1 MKGFPKVIKTKSDLV
16 NTFKMAKK
24 GSLKKSD
31 WLEAVVK
38 LENQNWIM
46 CPVINLSEDRKAV
59 TIMFCAEAAAGQ
71 RVKNGAVYPTIQS
84 VETVEVDK
92 HTTDTENAATEGQE
106 AVLAPG
112 VFIRLLYGFCQKAVH
127 GCRRRHKC
135 NKKCHCHI
143 AQYLLS
149 IPKYFPALLP
159 LPKLCSL
166 PDSKRGLPIA

>member
-31 WLEAVVK
+31 WLEAVAK

-46 CPVINLSEDRKAV
+46 CPVISLSEDRKAV

-84 VETVEVDK
+84 IETVEVDK
-92 HTTDTENAATEGQE
+92 STTDTENAAAEGQGAARE
-106 AVLAPG
+106 GTESGQAAAGQNTATHTVLN
-112 VFIRLLYGFCQKAVH
+112 LSKAVNM
-127 GCRRRHKC
+127 GTTE
-135 NKKCHCHI
+135 I
-143 AQYLLS
+143 G
-149 IPKYFPALLP
+149 IPAAVSFYDRLGI
-159 LPKLCSL
+159 
-166 PDSKRGLPIA
+166 SKEEVEEMKGELEA

>member
-31 WLEAVVK
+31 WLEAVAK

-106 AVLAPG
+106 AA
-112 VFIRLLYGFCQKAVH
+112 REA
-127 GCRRRHKC
+127 
-135 NKKCHCHI
+135 
-143 AQYLLS
+143 
-149 IPKYFPALLP
+149 
-159 LPKLCSL
+159 
-166 PDSKRGLPIA
+166 

>member
-31 WLEAVVK
+31 WLEAVAK

-106 AVLAPG
+106 TAREGTESGQGGQNTTTHTVLN
-112 VFIRLLYGFCQKAVH
+112 LSKAVNI
-127 GCRRRHKC
+127 GTTE
-135 NKKCHCHI
+135 I
-143 AQYLLS
+143 G
-149 IPKYFPALLP
+149 IPAAVTFY
-159 LPKLCSL
+159 
-166 PDSKRGLPIA
+166 DRMGISKEEVEEMKGELEA

>member
-31 WLEAVVK
+31 WLEAVAK

-92 HTTDTENAATEGQE
+92 STTDTENAATEGQE
-106 AVLAPG
+106 AAREGTESGQAAAGQNTVTHTILN
-112 VFIRLLYGFCQKAVH
+112 LSKAVNI
-127 GCRRRHKC
+127 GTTE
-135 NKKCHCHI
+135 I
-143 AQYLLS
+143 G
-149 IPKYFPALLP
+149 IPAAVTFYDRMGISREEVEEMKGELEA
-159 LPKLCSL
+159 
-166 PDSKRGLPIA
+166 

>member
-31 WLEAVVK
+31 WLEAVAK

-106 AVLAPG
+106 AAREGMESGQAAAGQNAVTHTILN
-112 VFIRLLYGFCQKAVH
+112 LSKAVNI
-127 GCRRRHKC
+127 GTTE
-135 NKKCHCHI
+135 I
-143 AQYLLS
+143 G
-149 IPKYFPALLP
+149 IPAAVSFY
-159 LPKLCSL
+159 
-166 PDSKRGLPIA
+166 DRMGISKEEVEEMKGELEA

>member
-31 WLEAVVK
+31 WLEAVAK

-46 CPVINLSEDRKAV
+46 CPVISLSEDRKAV

-92 HTTDTENAATEGQE
+92 STTDTENAAAEGQGAARE
-106 AVLAPG
+106 GTESGQAAAGQNTATHTVLN
-112 VFIRLLYGFCQKAVH
+112 LSKAVNM
-127 GCRRRHKC
+127 GTTE
-135 NKKCHCHI
+135 I
-143 AQYLLS
+143 G
-149 IPKYFPALLP
+149 IPAAVSFY
-159 LPKLCSL
+159 
-166 PDSKRGLPIA
+166 DRMGISKEEVEEMKGELEA

>member
-1 MKGFPKVIKTKSDLV
+1 MKGFPKVIKTKSDLI

-31 WLEAVVK
+31 WLEAVAK

-46 CPVINLSEDRKAV
+46 CPVISLSEDRKAV

-92 HTTDTENAATEGQE
+92 DTTDTENAATEGQGAARE
-106 AVLAPG
+106 GAENGQTAAGQNTATQTILK
-112 VFIRLLYGFCQKAVH
+112 LSKAVNV
-127 GCRRRHKC
+127 GTTE
-135 NKKCHCHI
+135 I
-143 AQYLLS
+143 G
-149 IPKYFPALLP
+149 IPAAVTFYDRLGI
-159 LPKLCSL
+159 
-166 PDSKRGLPIA
+166 SKEEVEEMKGELGA